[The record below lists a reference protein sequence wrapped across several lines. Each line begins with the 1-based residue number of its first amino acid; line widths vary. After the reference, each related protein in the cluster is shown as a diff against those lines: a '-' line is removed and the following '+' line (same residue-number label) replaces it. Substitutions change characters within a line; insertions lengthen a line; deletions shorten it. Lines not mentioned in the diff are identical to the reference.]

1 MRKCLFS
8 NVQPPIINVPK
19 TVTITAFWLSII
31 LLSCTHNQSYIKSL
45 SNDITTQGFLN
56 DNCYQCI
63 ITAKPDPGIEGLVA
77 SRESAHINLMQSL
90 EKQCYDTLINV
101 TAQLQGISVT
111 DSFQQCLLQQLKQ
124 CIDNKVIV
132 VTYFNED
139 FSETAVVRI
148 YEKGL
153 QQKLATLQC
162 K

>member
-1 MRKCLFS
+1 
-8 NVQPPIINVPK
+8 
-19 TVTITAFWLSII
+19 
-31 LLSCTHNQSYIKSL
+31 
-45 SNDITTQGFLN
+45 
-56 DNCYQCI
+56 
-63 ITAKPDPGIEGLVA
+63 
-77 SRESAHINLMQSL
+77 RESAHINLMQSL